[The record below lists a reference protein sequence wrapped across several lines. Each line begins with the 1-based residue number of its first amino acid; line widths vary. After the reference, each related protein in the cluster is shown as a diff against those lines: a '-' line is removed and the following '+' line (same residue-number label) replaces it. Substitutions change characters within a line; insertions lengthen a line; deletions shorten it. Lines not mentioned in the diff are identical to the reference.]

1 LEQFFSIADASVSRA
16 SIFHGSICYAI
27 ISFGKEGI
35 IAMPTQIPE
44 TNQQTDDHAARDLPK
59 VTRLPQA
66 FPRQSSKSKV
76 EAILGP
82 RGAIEEALLTHAL
95 ETSDLDPHRNP
106 IFELLVK
113 GENDVTGLLAYGL
126 YKQNKRDWLIAFQAN
141 NNRSPDQNELAAF
154 ILAERI
160 PRRIMTYRHLA
171 ENMLSRDGYKLSGA
185 KAGLFGIAPEPA
197 NDTKALTASLSE
209 PSKRS
214 QTLRY
219 LLGMLILVIAMAV
232 IFRVAGAWLFGTP
245 GK

>member
-1 LEQFFSIADASVSRA
+1 MLSSSAE
-16 SIFHGSICYAI
+16 
-27 ISFGKEGI
+27 KEGI
-35 IAMPTQIPE
+35 VAMPGQNPE
-44 TNQQTDDHAARDLPK
+44 KSQLPDDSAVRDLPK

-66 FPRQSSKSKV
+66 FPGQSSKSKV

-95 ETSDLDPHRNP
+95 DTNDLDPHRNP

-141 NNRSPDQNELAAF
+141 NNRAPDQNELAAF

-160 PRRIMTYRHLA
+160 PRRVMTYRHLA
-171 ENMLSRDGYKLSGA
+171 ENMLSRDGYKLSGT
-185 KAGLFGIAPEPA
+185 KAGLFGAAPEPA
-197 NDTKALTASLSE
+197 NDTTSLAAALSQ

-219 LLGMLILVIAMAV
+219 LVGMVILVLAMAV
-232 IFRVAGAWLFGTP
+232 IFRVAGSWLFGTP

>member
-1 LEQFFSIADASVSRA
+1 MLLSLVE
-16 SIFHGSICYAI
+16 
-27 ISFGKEGI
+27 EGI
-35 IAMPTQIPE
+35 MLMPTQNPE
-44 TNQQTDDHAARDLPK
+44 TNPLTDDNAARDLPK

-66 FPRQSSKSKV
+66 FPAQTSKSKV

-95 ETSDLDPHRNP
+95 ETANLDPHRNP

-113 GENDVTGLLAYGL
+113 GENDVVGLLAYGL

-141 NNRSPDQNELAAF
+141 NNRAPDTNELAAF

-171 ENMLSRDGYKLSGA
+171 ENMLSRDGYKISGA
-185 KAGLFGIAPEPA
+185 KTGFFGAAPEPA
-197 NDTKALTASLSE
+197 NDTNALTASLSE

-214 QTLRY
+214 QTMRY
-219 LLGMLILVIAMAV
+219 LLGMLILVLAMAV
-232 IFRVAGAWLFGTP
+232 IFRMAGAWLFGTP